1 MARTVSIGTQDFEK
15 MIQRNCFYVD
25 KTGFIKEWWESEDE
39 VTLITRPRRFGK
51 TLNMSMLNCFFSN
64 KYADRGE
71 LFEKLEIW
79 KDGKYREIQGT
90 YPVIF
95 LSFAGVKGN
104 TFELSKKQIYDKII
118 ELYESNRFLLKSDCM
133 SDTEKARYIS
143 FLEKP
148 LEEDVSFKLNELSN
162 YLSRYYGKKVIILLD
177 EYDTPMQEAYV
188 NGYWEEL
195 VAFTRSLFNSTF
207 KTNPYLERAI
217 MTGIT
222 TAEYSAVRKFAKQT
236 SNGSAKAET
245 MSKESIFSDL
255 NNLEVVT
262 TLTPKYETAFGFTE
276 EEVFKALDEQG
287 LSDKKNDVK
296 IWYDGFRFGS
306 KNDIYNP
313 WSIINCL
320 DKKKIALYWAE
331 SSSNGLINSL
341 VQKGSSN
348 IKMMVEELINGSTIN
363 VPIDEQ
369 IVFSELD
376 YSEDAVWSL
385 MLASGYLKVVSSEE
399 LNLIRESDNEYELAL
414 TNREILFM
422 FKKMIL
428 RWFSPAKNETN
439 EFIKALISG
448 DIESMNEYMNDVAL
462 RTFSSFD
469 TGKHTS
475 EKKAPENLASCY
487 DCQGVANGSSLNY
500 SSNLYAMTEQ
510 SSRFFHGFVLG
521 LMVDQSENYIITSN
535 RESGFGRYD
544 IMLEPKDKQTQ
555 KYPGIVIEFKVINPR
570 KENSLEETVE
580 AALKQIEDR
589 NYDTE
594 LINRG
599 VNKENIHH
607 YGFAFKSKEVLIDGN

>member
-95 LSFAGVKGN
+95 MSFAEIKQNNYNDAVEKIKRIICEVCQQFDFLKNWDGL
-104 TFELSKKQIYDKII
+104 TETEKKNISNISYD
-118 ELYESNRFLLKSDCM
+118 M
-133 SDTEKARYIS
+133 SDVMAQDLIK
-143 FLEKP
+143 
-148 LEEDVSFKLNELSN
+148 NMSN

-222 TAEYSAVRKFAKQT
+222 RV
-236 SNGSAKAET
+236 
-245 MSKESIFSDL
+245 SKESIFSDL

-439 EFIKALISG
+439 EFIKALISRN
-448 DIESMNEYMNDVAL
+448 IESMNEYMNDVAL

-544 IMLEPKDKQTQ
+544 IMLEPKDKQSQ

-607 YGFAFKSKEVLIDGN
+607 YGFAFRGKEVLIDGN

>member
-64 KYADRGE
+64 KYADRGD

-79 KDGKYREIQGT
+79 KDEKYREIQGT

-95 LSFAGVKGN
+95 LSFANIKQNSYKG
-104 TFELSKKQIYDKII
+104 TIIKIKKII
-118 ELYESNRFLLKSDCM
+118 CDEFQKYVFLKDWDGLTEVEKKHIRELDYDM
-133 SDTEKARYIS
+133 SDESAQEAIN
-143 FLEKP
+143 
-148 LEEDVSFKLNELSN
+148 DLSN

-428 RWFSPAKNETN
+428 RWFSPAKSETN

-475 EKKAPENLASCY
+475 EKKAPEN
-487 DCQGVANGSSLNY
+487 
-500 SSNLYAMTEQ
+500 
-510 SSRFFHGFVLG
+510 FFHGFVLG

-580 AALKQIEDR
+580 AALKQIEEK
-589 NYDTE
+589 NYDAE

-607 YGFAFKSKEVLIDGN
+607 YGFAFKSKEVLIDGR

>member
-15 MIQRNCFYVD
+15 MIQRTCFYVD

-95 LSFAGVKGN
+95 LSFANIKQNSYKG
-104 TFELSKKQIYDKII
+104 TIIKIKKII
-118 ELYESNRFLLKSDCM
+118 CDEFQKYAFLKDWDGLTEVEKKHIRELDYDM
-133 SDTEKARYIS
+133 SDESAQEAIN
-143 FLEKP
+143 
-148 LEEDVSFKLNELSN
+148 DLSN

-222 TAEYSAVRKFAKQT
+222 RV
-236 SNGSAKAET
+236 
-245 MSKESIFSDL
+245 SKESIFSDL

-287 LSDKKNDVK
+287 LSGKKNDVK

-313 WSIINCL
+313 WSIINYL
-320 DKKKIALYWAE
+320 DKKKIAMYWAE

-348 IKMMVEELINGSTIN
+348 IKMMVEKLINGSTIN
-363 VPIDEQ
+363 VVIDEQ

-376 YSEDAVWSL
+376 YSEDAIWSL

-428 RWFSPAKNETN
+428 RWFSPAKSETN
-439 EFIKALISG
+439 EFIKALITG

-469 TGKHTS
+469 SGKHTS
-475 EKKAPENLASCY
+475 EKKAPENFY
-487 DCQGVANGSSLNY
+487 
-500 SSNLYAMTEQ
+500 
-510 SSRFFHGFVLG
+510 HGFVLG
-521 LMVDQSENYIITSN
+521 LMVDQTENYIITSN

-544 IMLEPKDKQTQ
+544 IMLEPKDKQSE

-570 KENSLEETVE
+570 RENSLEETVE
-580 AALKQIEDR
+580 AALKQIEEK
-589 NYDTE
+589 NYDAE

-599 VNKENIHH
+599 VDKENIHH
-607 YGFAFKSKEVLIDGN
+607 YGFAFRNKEVLIDGR

>member
-1 MARTVSIGTQDFEK
+1 MARTVSIGNQDFEK

-25 KTGFIKEWWESEDE
+25 KTSFIKEWWESEDE

-51 TLNMSMLNCFFSN
+51 TLNMSMLKCFFSN

-71 LFEKLEIW
+71 LFEGLEVW
-79 KDGKYREIQGT
+79 EDEKYREIQGT
-90 YPVIF
+90 YPVVF
-95 LSFAGVKGN
+95 FSFAKI
-104 TFELSKKQIYDKII
+104 KQTTYKETIEKIKKII
-118 ELYESNRFLLKSDCM
+118 FDLYQEYAFIGKWDGLTDKEKENFNNISYDM
-133 SDTEKARYIS
+133 SDVIAQEAIV
-143 FLEKP
+143 
-148 LEEDVSFKLNELSN
+148 DLSN

-222 TAEYSAVRKFAKQT
+222 RV
-236 SNGSAKAET
+236 
-245 MSKESIFSDL
+245 SKESIFSDL

-287 LSDKKNDVK
+287 LSGKKNDVK

-313 WSIINCL
+313 WSIINYL
-320 DKKKIALYWAE
+320 DKKKIAMYWAE

-348 IKMMVEELINGSTIN
+348 IKMMVEKLINGSTIN
-363 VPIDEQ
+363 VVIDEQ

-385 MLASGYLKVVSSEE
+385 MLASGYLKVISSEE

-428 RWFSPAKNETN
+428 RWFSPAKSETN
-439 EFIKALISG
+439 EFIKALIIG

-469 TGKHTS
+469 SGNHTS
-475 EKKAPENLASCY
+475 DKKAPEN
-487 DCQGVANGSSLNY
+487 
-500 SSNLYAMTEQ
+500 
-510 SSRFFHGFVLG
+510 FFHGFVLG
-521 LMVDQSENYIITSN
+521 LMVDQSDNYIITSN

-544 IMLEPKDKQTQ
+544 IMLEPKDKQSK

-570 KENSLEETVE
+570 KESLLEETVE
-580 AALKQIEDR
+580 AALKQIEEK
-589 NYDTE
+589 NYDAE

-599 VNKENIHH
+599 VDKENIHH
-607 YGFAFKSKEVLIDGN
+607 YGFAFRNKEVLIDGR

>member
-1 MARTVSIGTQDFEK
+1 MTEKIGIG
-15 MIQRNCFYVD
+15 IQEFDEIRDGKCFYID
-25 KTGFIKEWWESEDE
+25 KTYFIREWWESKDKA
-39 VTLITRPRRFGK
+39 TLIARPRRFGK
-51 TLNMSMLNCFFSN
+51 TLNMSMLKQFFSVDY
-64 KYADRGE
+64 KDRE
-71 LFEKLEIW
+71 DLFEGLSIW
-79 KDGKYREIQGT
+79 EEKEYRQLQGT
-90 YPVIF
+90 YPVIS
-95 LSFAGVKGN
+95 LSFANIKEKN
-104 TFELSKKQIYDKII
+104 FPMTRKKICQLITK
-118 ELYESNRFLLKSDCM
+118 LYEEYSFLLFTGLLGEADKRYFRRVSENMDDSDASLSLYQL
-133 SDTEKARYIS
+133 SD
-143 FLEKP
+143 
-148 LEEDVSFKLNELSN
+148 
-162 YLSRYYGKKVIILLD
+162 YLYRYYGKKVIILLD

-222 TAEYSAVRKFAKQT
+222 RV
-236 SNGSAKAET
+236 
-245 MSKESIFSDL
+245 SKESIFSDL
-255 NNLEVVT
+255 NNLKVITVT
-262 TLTPKYETAFGFTE
+262 SGEYSKCFGFTE
-276 EEVFKALDEQG
+276 KEVFDALDEQG
-287 LSDKKNDVK
+287 LSDEKEKVK
-296 IWYDGFRFGS
+296 LWYDGFTFGKS
-306 KNDIYNP
+306 KDIYNP
-313 WSIINCL
+313 WSIINFL
-320 DKKKIALYWAE
+320 DEKNYKTYWAD

-341 VQKGSSN
+341 VKTGSSY
-348 IKMMVEELINGSTIN
+348 IKMMMETLLKGETID

-369 IVFSELD
+369 IVFSQLD

-385 MLASGYLKVVSSEE
+385 MLASGYLKVISSDK
-399 LNLIRESDNEYELAL
+399 LTGDRTKSVMYKLAL
-414 TNREILFM
+414 TNFEIKLM
-422 FKKMIL
+422 FEDMIL

-439 EFIKALISG
+439 EFIKALITG

-475 EKKAPENLASCY
+475 EKKAPENFY
-487 DCQGVANGSSLNY
+487 
-500 SSNLYAMTEQ
+500 
-510 SSRFFHGFVLG
+510 HGFVLG

-607 YGFAFKSKEVLIDGN
+607 YGFAFKSKEVLIDGQ